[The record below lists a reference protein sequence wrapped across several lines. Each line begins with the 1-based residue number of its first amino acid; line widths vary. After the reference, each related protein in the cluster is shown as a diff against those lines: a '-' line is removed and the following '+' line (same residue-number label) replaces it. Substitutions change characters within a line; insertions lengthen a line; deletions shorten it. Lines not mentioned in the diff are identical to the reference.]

1 MEFDRESEFERIMK
15 EITPLSIPSFY
26 IREVVVTLKNGGIV
40 TLSGDELLKPIPMQG
55 NLNWDKLSEQHD
67 SIEDIDVNVN
77 VPLIQDS
84 VVYNVKKLLSFH
96 FNNNIQTD
104 DNED

>member
-1 MEFDRESEFERIMK
+1 
-15 EITPLSIPSFY
+15 
-26 IREVVVTLKNGGIV
+26 
-40 TLSGDELLKPIPMQG
+40 MQG

-84 VVYNVKKLLSFH
+84 VVYNVKKLLGIH
-96 FNNNIQTD
+96 FNNNIQPD